1 VTDNTRTDRP
11 AETGLNSRAAW
22 RLLARR
28 RRTYVV
34 LMGSILIVGLIGHM
48 IGRELNRRNLQERDE
63 MIQQLREDRGEL
75 NAELAKRNDR
85 LIAAQ
90 TKLNHVQATLDEIMP
105 SENIYVFRP
114 NQSFILGG
122 GRVTVGL
129 MGSPTNENVTINV
142 NGKQHVAIA
151 GDVITVALDEPTT
164 CQVTVQSF
172 DPFKALIQATC
183 SDKAK

>member
-1 VTDNTRTDRP
+1 VIENTRTDRP
-11 AETGLNSRAAW
+11 VETGLSSRAAW

-28 RRTYVV
+28 RRTYVI
-34 LMGSILIVGLIGHM
+34 LIGSILIVGLIGHL
-48 IGRELNRRNLQERDE
+48 IGRELSRRNLLARDQ
-63 MIQQLREDRGEL
+63 MIQQLRNERLEL
-75 NAELAKRNDR
+75 NAELANLNDQ
-85 LIAAQ
+85 LIAVQ

-142 NGKQHVAIA
+142 NGKQHVAVA

-183 SDKAK
+183 SDKTP